1 MVKQTASPGGNSWPT
16 AEILVALDNVAG
28 FSKSENKEITF
39 RWCMLG
45 LKANYRPVWS
55 LAVDMVAT
63 QGRMKFT
70 FPLYKA
76 MYENEYTRALAV
88 ETFAQHRDTYH
99 PICSKKVKTSGC
111 KKERKEAFKLP
122 TYISYR
128 TSYHGPM
135 FIRKSFNR
143 CLIVSSYPSLDFSSL
158 HSH

>member
-28 FSKSENKEITF
+28 FSKSENTEITF

-99 PICSKKVKTSGC
+99 PICSKKVKPRERGVQITTVDILYKVSFSSMFDCLFVTLHVTS
-111 KKERKEAFKLP
+111 RHF
-122 TYISYR
+122 T
-128 TSYHGPM
+128 
-135 FIRKSFNR
+135 
-143 CLIVSSYPSLDFSSL
+143 SL